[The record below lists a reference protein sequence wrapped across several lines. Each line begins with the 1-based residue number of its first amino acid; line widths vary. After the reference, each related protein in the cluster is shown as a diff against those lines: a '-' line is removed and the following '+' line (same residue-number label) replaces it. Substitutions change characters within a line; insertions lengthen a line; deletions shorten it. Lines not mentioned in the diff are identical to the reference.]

1 MTDTPEP
8 ESVETRNDRIRDLAK
23 SLDLEQVAALA
34 SLSQG
39 AWELADESIERI
51 DPKAVEILNQL
62 TTMGLVARLKSLK
75 GSSLCHTRYTRWT
88 LTFLGSAVLKWRDR

>member
-1 MTDTPEP
+1 MTTMTDTP

-39 AWELADESIERI
+39 AWDLTDESIEKI
-51 DPKAVEILNQL
+51 DPRAVEILNQL
-62 TTMGLVARLKSLK
+62 AAMGLAARLKRLISY
-75 GSSLCHTRYTRWT
+75 TRCTRWT
-88 LTFLGSAVLKWRDR
+88 ITFLGSAVLKSRE